1 MKSLLIIALA
11 ATLATGCTTLTPPPS
26 PAPDVVS
33 ASQDNTPVPDRR
45 WSGHLSLKLLPFGPV
60 AATGTSLTFDLQGQ
74 ARQGALDLST
84 PLGTLVASVRW
95 TPTQAVLH
103 TSDGQS
109 SYASLDELVSQVLG
123 EPLPVQALMSW
134 LAGQADRSLPFSPL
148 PPSADQTGSPGFEQ
162 AGWQVDTS
170 ALSDGVLTAQR
181 PGNER
186 QRGARLRVRLDR

>member
-1 MKSLLIIALA
+1 MIALA
-11 ATLATGCTTLTPPPS
+11 TTLATGCAHLTPPS
-26 PAPDVVS
+26 APPTDGA
-33 ASQDNTPVPDRR
+33 ASSHDDRPMADRR

-134 LAGQADRSLPFSPL
+134 LAGQADSRMPFSPL
-148 PPSADQTGSPGFEQ
+148 PPLAGQATSPGFEQ

-170 ALSDGVLTAQR
+170 TLSEGVLTAQR
-181 PGNER
+181 PGSER